1 MYTNNIPLYVQI
13 ANKMRENIRTDQWT
27 TGMKIPT
34 EFELCD
40 IFHVSRITIR
50 KAIEELTRE
59 NLLVRKKAKGTFVK
73 ENSLEDNTYTLVKSF
88 TNEMKEIGINIE
100 TLKTDISISYADPNI
115 AKFLK
120 IAPGE
125 KIITLKRLRGIKNKG
140 FAYFITYFQFKEIF
154 SLDVKDYTGSFYK
167 YLSQLGIKNSSNKE
181 IVEAILPTKE
191 LCQIL
196 KIKQCTPVLKRSRF
210 TSDPVKDFYEYTECF
225 YIGSDYKYYIDFS

>member
-13 ANKMRENIRTDQWT
+13 ADKMRENIRTNQWT
-27 TGMKIPT
+27 AGMKIPT

-50 KAIEELTRE
+50 KAIEELAHE

-73 ENSLEDNTYTLVKSF
+73 DNSLEDDTYTLIKSF
-88 TNEMKEIGINIE
+88 TTEMKEIGIDIE
-100 TLKTDISISYADPNI
+100 TLKADLSISYANPDI

-125 KIITLKRLRGIKNKG
+125 KIIILKRLRGMKDNG
-140 FAYFITYFQFKEIF
+140 FAYFITYFQFKEYF
-154 SLDVKDYTGSFYK
+154 SLAIKDYMGSFYQ
-167 YLSQLGIKNSSNKE
+167 YLNQLGIKNSSDKE

-196 KIKQCTPVLKRSRF
+196 KIKQYTPILKRSRF
-210 TSDPVKDFYEYTECF
+210 TSDIATGFYEYTECF